1 MKKAYKILSLF
12 LAVVLFIGCFAFY
25 TEQEAG
31 AVTKAEINKLKQQA
45 KEIDNKISGVQA
57 QIDELKLQ
65 QVKTLAQKELYD
77 EQCTLITEQISITE
91 QQIEEF
97 EELTDAAEKEYEQAI
112 ADEEAQYELMRTRIR
127 AMEENGVITYW
138 QILFDSNSFADL
150 LSRMDFIGE
159 IMNFDEQVIEDYQVF
174 QRQTMERKQ
183 ELLDVI
189 DETEAMQDELE
200 VQKVG
205 LEEKLAEAQAHIE
218 ELHADQEVFNKLK
231 AEYEAE
237 EDALDAKIAEAE
249 RKYAAQIA
257 AQQRPSGGGASIG
270 NLKLQWPCSSRRIT
284 SYFGYRSAGSTN
296 GVGSTN
302 HKGIDIG
309 AVGYT
314 TPIVAVAAGTVTI
327 SQYSRSAGE
336 YVAVSHGNGVR
347 SVYMHL
353 SSRAVTVG
361 QTVSK
366 GQKLGISGSTGNS
379 TGPHLHFGLI
389 VNGVYVDPLKYLP

>member
-183 ELLDVI
+183 DLLDVI
-189 DETEAMQDELE
+189 DET
-200 VQKVG
+200 
-205 LEEKLAEAQAHIE
+205 
-218 ELHADQEVFNKLK
+218 
-231 AEYEAE
+231 
-237 EDALDAKIAEAE
+237 
-249 RKYAAQIA
+249 
-257 AQQRPSGGGASIG
+257 
-270 NLKLQWPCSSRRIT
+270 
-284 SYFGYRSAGSTN
+284 
-296 GVGSTN
+296 
-302 HKGIDIG
+302 
-309 AVGYT
+309 
-314 TPIVAVAAGTVTI
+314 
-327 SQYSRSAGE
+327 
-336 YVAVSHGNGVR
+336 
-347 SVYMHL
+347 
-353 SSRAVTVG
+353 
-361 QTVSK
+361 
-366 GQKLGISGSTGNS
+366 
-379 TGPHLHFGLI
+379 
-389 VNGVYVDPLKYLP
+389 